1 VPKFALYA
9 KAGLQRRFLEDRLA
23 AVRKTSTRVRAAKP
37 CLKRASLVSG
47 ERSEDLRIVAQ
58 GMQAEPFLWDALMI
72 PE

>member
-1 VPKFALYA
+1 
-9 KAGLQRRFLEDRLA
+9 
-23 AVRKTSTRVRAAKP
+23 
-37 CLKRASLVSG
+37 LKRASLASR